1 MVKSATLL
9 VVDDLKISKNF
20 YENILGLE
28 ISEELETAIKFK
40 LGDHIILM
48 FEGGH
53 HAVEYDHG
61 INANS
66 TLIFNTQNLD
76 SEIEKLKLQG
86 VEFVHTTPN
95 ENKCG
100 RYFAF
105 KDPSGIVHELMEF
118 Y

>member
-1 MVKSATLL
+1 MLKSATLL

-95 ENKCG
+95 ENK
-100 RYFAF
+100 
-105 KDPSGIVHELMEF
+105 
-118 Y
+118 

>member
-76 SEIEKLKLQG
+76 SEIEKLKSR
-86 VEFVHTTPN
+86 VEMAERQVRNYSSRH
-95 ENKCG
+95 
-100 RYFAF
+100 
-105 KDPSGIVHELMEF
+105 SELRGEISF
-118 Y
+118 FIF

>member
-9 VVDDLKISKNF
+9 VVNDLKISKNF
-20 YENILGLE
+20 YENRLGLE
-28 ISEELETAIKFK
+28 IYEELETAIKFK

-53 HAVEYDHG
+53 HAIEYAHG
-61 INANS
+61 VNANS
-66 TLIFNTQNLD
+66 TLIFNVQNLD
-76 SEIEKLKLQG
+76 AEIEKLKLQG

-95 ENKCG
+95 ENKWG
-100 RYFAF
+100 RYSAF